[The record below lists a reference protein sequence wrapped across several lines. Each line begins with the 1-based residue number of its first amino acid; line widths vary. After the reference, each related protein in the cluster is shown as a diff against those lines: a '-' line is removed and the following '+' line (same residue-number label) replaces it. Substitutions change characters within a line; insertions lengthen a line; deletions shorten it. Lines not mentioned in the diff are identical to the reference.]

1 MNIHDQRKEI
11 SYTGFTVDKGVW
23 FGAGLKEKVK
33 SRILKLRINMV
44 DEQIIYDNWSWMPA
58 ARHYGAQQPPK
69 FQWPSAFKQ
78 VHLACWSFR
87 LFQGTCQVPPSF
99 RYVV

>member
-33 SRILKLRINMV
+33 SRIFKLRVCMV
-44 DEQIIYDNWSWMPA
+44 DEQIIYENWS
-58 ARHYGAQQPPK
+58 
-69 FQWPSAFKQ
+69 
-78 VHLACWSFR
+78 
-87 LFQGTCQVPPSF
+87 
-99 RYVV
+99 